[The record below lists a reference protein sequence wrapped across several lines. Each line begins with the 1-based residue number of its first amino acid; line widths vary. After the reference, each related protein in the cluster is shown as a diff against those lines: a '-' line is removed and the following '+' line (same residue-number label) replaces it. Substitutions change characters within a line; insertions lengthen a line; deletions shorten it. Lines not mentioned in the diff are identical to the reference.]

1 MGIENLLM
9 FFGGIGLFLF
19 GIKFM
24 GDGLELA
31 AGSKLKKLL
40 EVLTSNRF
48 LAVLVG
54 IVVTAVIQSSSATT
68 VMVIGFVNAGL
79 MNLTQAVG
87 VIMGANI
94 GTTVTSVLI
103 SLNLTEMAP
112 LAIFIGV
119 VMMTFFKKKMTTHIG
134 QIIGGFG
141 LVFLGMS
148 VMSSAME
155 PLRTFQ
161 PFQDFIIQ
169 AKNPFIGIMI
179 GLVMTAIIQSSS
191 ATIGILQALALQGLV
206 PIEVAVYVLYG
217 MNIGTCV
224 TALLSTAGTKVN
236 SKRAA
241 IIHLLFNVLGTAIF
255 LPITYFTPYLDILR
269 GLSDSVSVQISAA
282 HVIFN
287 ILSTL
292 ILFPFANLI
301 VKLSCRIIPGKEN
314 SEEEMHLKY
323 LDERILNTP
332 PFAIVQVGKEVKRMA
347 DMAQKNFNAA
357 ANALIN
363 RDTSEIE
370 KIEEREKAINF
381 LNHKITSYL
390 IKINALDLLES
401 DSKYVGSLFHVVNDL
416 ERIGDHAINLAEAAQ
431 KSVEDKLTLS
441 DKATQDL
448 RELLKTTQQLLENAL
463 STFDKQKF
471 SVDNSYK
478 IYQLEEHIDDLSLAF
493 QSAHIDRLNSME
505 CSTEAGML
513 FVNTITDFERVGD
526 HAINIAF
533 SSRKGSKAFRKMK
546 EAIRNGE
553 TEDIATE

>member
-1 MGIENLLM
+1 MSIQNFLL
-9 FFGGIGLFLF
+9 FAGGIGLFLF

-54 IVVTAVIQSSSATT
+54 FVVTAVIQSSSATT

-103 SLNLTEMAP
+103 ALDLTDIAP

-119 VMMTFFKKKMTTHIG
+119 ILMIFFKKKMTTHIG
-134 QIIGGFG
+134 QIICGFG

-148 VMSSAME
+148 TMSSSME
-155 PLRTFQ
+155 PLRDFQ
-161 PFQDFIIQ
+161 PFQDFIIN
-169 AKNPFIGIMI
+169 ANNPFIGVMI
-179 GLVMTAIIQSSS
+179 GLVMTGIIQSSS
-191 ATIGILQALALQGLV
+191 ATIGILQALAGQGLV
-206 PIEVAVYVLYG
+206 PIEFAVYVLYG

-224 TALLSTAGTKVN
+224 TALISTAGTKVN

-241 IIHLLFNVLGTAIF
+241 VIHLLFNIIGTGIF
-255 LPITYFTPYLDILR
+255 MLITAYTPYIELLKMI
-269 GLSDSVSVQISAA
+269 SDSTMVQISAA
-282 HVIFN
+282 HIIFN
-287 ILSTL
+287 VVSTVV
-292 ILFPFANLI
+292 LFPFANVL
-301 VKLSCRIIPGKEN
+301 VKLSCRLVPGKEA
-314 SEEEMHLKY
+314 SDEEMHLKY

-347 DMAQKNFNAA
+347 EMAQKNFAAA

-363 RDTSEIE
+363 MDVSEVE
-370 KIEEREKAINF
+370 KISEREKAINF

-390 IKINALDLLES
+390 IKINSLDLLEN
-401 DSKYVGSLFHVVNDL
+401 DSKYIGSLFHVVNDI
-416 ERIGDHAINLAEAAQ
+416 ERIGDHALNLSEAAQ

-441 DKATQDL
+441 DKAKEELRDL
-448 RELLKTTQQLLENAL
+448 FDTTQQLLSGAIEA
-463 STFDKQKF
+463 FDKQTLT
-471 SVDNSYK
+471 VDESFKLYE
-478 IYQLEEHIDDLSLAF
+478 LEEHIDDLSDLY
-493 QSAHIDRLNSME
+493 QNTHIARLNNME
-505 CSTEAGML
+505 CTTEAGML

-533 SSRKGSKAFRKMK
+533 SSRKGTKAYKQMK
-546 EAIRNGE
+546 ASLKAEEENS
-553 TEDIATE
+553 

>member
-1 MGIENLLM
+1 MSIQNFLL
-9 FFGGIGLFLF
+9 FAGGIGLFLF

-54 IVVTAVIQSSSATT
+54 FVVTAVIQSSSATT

-103 SLNLTEMAP
+103 ALDLTDIAP

-119 VMMTFFKKKMTTHIG
+119 ILMIFFKKKMTTHIG
-134 QIIGGFG
+134 QIICGFG

-148 VMSSAME
+148 TMSSSME
-155 PLRTFQ
+155 PLRDFQ
-161 PFQDFIIQ
+161 PFQDFIIN
-169 AKNPFIGIMI
+169 ANNPFMGVMI
-179 GLVMTAIIQSSS
+179 GLVMTGIIQSSS
-191 ATIGILQALALQGLV
+191 ATIGILQALAGQGLV
-206 PIEVAVYVLYG
+206 PIEFAVYVLYG

-224 TALLSTAGTKVN
+224 TALISTAGTKVN

-241 IIHLLFNVLGTAIF
+241 VIHLLFNIIGTGIF
-255 LPITYFTPYLDILR
+255 MLITAYTPYIELLKMI
-269 GLSDSVSVQISAA
+269 SDSTMVQISAA
-282 HVIFN
+282 HIIFN
-287 ILSTL
+287 VVSTVV
-292 ILFPFANLI
+292 LFPFANVL
-301 VKLSCRIIPGKEN
+301 VKFSCWLVPGKEA
-314 SEEEMHLKY
+314 SDEEMHLKY

-347 DMAQKNFNAA
+347 EMAQKNFAAA

-363 RDTSEIE
+363 MDVSEVE
-370 KIEEREKAINF
+370 KISEREKAINF

-390 IKINALDLLES
+390 IKINSLDLLEN
-401 DSKYVGSLFHVVNDL
+401 DSKYIGSLFHVVNDI
-416 ERIGDHAINLAEAAQ
+416 ERIGDHALNLSEAAQ

-441 DKATQDL
+441 DKAKEELRDL
-448 RELLKTTQQLLENAL
+448 FDTTQQLLSGAIEA
-463 STFDKQKF
+463 FDKQTLT
-471 SVDNSYK
+471 VDESFKLYE
-478 IYQLEEHIDDLSLAF
+478 LEEHIDDLSDLY
-493 QSAHIDRLNSME
+493 QNTHIARLNNME
-505 CSTEAGML
+505 CTTEAGML

-533 SSRKGSKAFRKMK
+533 SSRKGTKAYKQMK
-546 EAIRNGE
+546 ASLKAEEENS
-553 TEDIATE
+553 

>member
-1 MGIENLLM
+1 MSIQNFLL
-9 FFGGIGLFLF
+9 FAGGIGLFLF

-54 IVVTAVIQSSSATT
+54 FVVTAVIQSSSATT

-79 MNLTQAVG
+79 MNLAQAVG

-103 SLNLTEMAP
+103 ALDLTDIAP

-119 VMMTFFKKKMTTHIG
+119 ILMIFFKKKMTTHIG
-134 QIIGGFG
+134 QIICGFG

-148 VMSSAME
+148 TMSSSME
-155 PLRTFQ
+155 PLRDFQ
-161 PFQDFIIQ
+161 PFQDFIIN
-169 AKNPFIGIMI
+169 ANNPFMGVMI
-179 GLVMTAIIQSSS
+179 GLVMTGIIQSSS
-191 ATIGILQALALQGLV
+191 ATIGILQALAGQGLV
-206 PIEVAVYVLYG
+206 PIEFAVYVLYG

-224 TALLSTAGTKVN
+224 TALISTAGTKIN

-241 IIHLLFNVLGTAIF
+241 VIHLLFNVIGTGIF
-255 LPITYFTPYLDILR
+255 MLITAYTPYIELLKMI
-269 GLSDSVSVQISAA
+269 SDSTMVQISAA
-282 HVIFN
+282 HIIFN
-287 ILSTL
+287 VVSTVV
-292 ILFPFANLI
+292 LFPFANVL
-301 VKLSCRIIPGKEN
+301 VKLSCRLVPGKEA
-314 SEEEMHLKY
+314 SDEEMHLKY

-347 DMAQKNFNAA
+347 EMAQKNFAAA

-363 RDTSEIE
+363 MDVSEVE
-370 KIEEREKAINF
+370 KISEREKAINF

-390 IKINALDLLES
+390 IKINSLDLLEN
-401 DSKYVGSLFHVVNDL
+401 DSKYIGSLFHVVNDI
-416 ERIGDHAINLAEAAQ
+416 ERIGDHALNLSEAAQ

-441 DKATQDL
+441 DKAKEELRDLFDNTQK
-448 RELLKTTQQLLENAL
+448 LLSGAIEA
-463 STFDKQKF
+463 FDKQTLT
-471 SVDNSYK
+471 VDESFKLYE
-478 IYQLEEHIDDLSLAF
+478 LEEHIDDLSDLY
-493 QSAHIDRLNSME
+493 QNTHIARLNNME

-533 SSRKGSKAFRKMK
+533 SSRKGTKAYKQMK
-546 EAIRNGE
+546 ASLKAEEENS
-553 TEDIATE
+553 

>member
-1 MGIENLLM
+1 MGIQNFLL
-9 FFGGIGLFLF
+9 FAGGIGLFLF

-54 IVVTAVIQSSSATT
+54 FVVTAVIQSSSATT

-79 MNLTQAVG
+79 MNLAQAVG

-103 SLNLTEMAP
+103 ALDLTDIAP

-119 VMMTFFKKKMTTHIG
+119 ILMIFFKKKMTTHIG
-134 QIIGGFG
+134 QIICGFG

-148 VMSSAME
+148 TMSSSME
-155 PLRTFQ
+155 PLRDFQ
-161 PFQDFIIQ
+161 PFQDFIIN
-169 AKNPFIGIMI
+169 AKNPFMGVMI

-191 ATIGILQALALQGLV
+191 ATIGILQALASQNLV
-206 PIEVAVYVLYG
+206 PIEFAVYVLFG

-224 TALLSTAGTKVN
+224 TALISTAGTKIN

-241 IIHLLFNVLGTAIF
+241 IIHLLFNIFGTGIF
-255 LPITYFTPYLDILR
+255 MLISAYTPYISWLKT
-269 GLSDSVSVQISAA
+269 LSDSTMVQISIA
-282 HVIFN
+282 HIIFN
-287 ILSTL
+287 VVSTV
-292 ILFPFANLI
+292 ILFPFANVL
-301 VKLSCRIIPGKEN
+301 VKLSCRIVPGKEA
-314 SEEEMHLKY
+314 SDEEMHLKY

-347 DMAQKNFNAA
+347 EMAQKNFAAA

-363 RDTSEIE
+363 MDVSQVE
-370 KIEEREKAINF
+370 KIAEREKAINF

-390 IKINALDLLES
+390 IKINSLDLLEN
-401 DSKYVGSLFHVVNDL
+401 DSKYIGSLFHVVNDI
-416 ERIGDHAINLAEAAQ
+416 ERIGDHALNLSEAAQ
-431 KSVEDKLTLS
+431 KSAEDKLTLS
-441 DKATQDL
+441 DTAKKELRDL
-448 RELLKTTQQLLENAL
+448 FNTTQQLLSGAIEA
-463 STFDKQKF
+463 FDKQTLT
-471 SVDNSYK
+471 VDESFKLYE
-478 IYQLEEHIDDLSLAF
+478 LEEHIDDLSDLY
-493 QSAHIDRLNSME
+493 QNTHIARLNNME

-533 SSRKGSKAFRKMK
+533 SSRKGTKAYKQMK
-546 EAIRNGE
+546 ASLKAEEENA
-553 TEDIATE
+553 

>member
-1 MGIENLLM
+1 MGIQNFLL
-9 FFGGIGLFLF
+9 FAGGIGLFLF

-54 IVVTAVIQSSSATT
+54 FVVTAVIQSSSATT

-79 MNLTQAVG
+79 MNLAQAVG

-103 SLNLTEMAP
+103 ALDLTDIAP

-119 VMMTFFKKKMTTHIG
+119 ILMIFFKKKMTTHIG
-134 QIIGGFG
+134 QIICGFG

-148 VMSSAME
+148 TMSSSME
-155 PLRTFQ
+155 PLRDFQ
-161 PFQDFIIQ
+161 PFQDFIIN
-169 AKNPFIGIMI
+169 AKNPFMGVMI

-191 ATIGILQALALQGLV
+191 ATIGILQALASQNLV
-206 PIEVAVYVLYG
+206 PIEFAVYVLFG

-224 TALLSTAGTKVN
+224 TALISTAGTKVN

-241 IIHLLFNVLGTAIF
+241 VIHLLFNIIGTGIF
-255 LPITYFTPYLDILR
+255 MLVSAYTPYIEWLKTLN
-269 GLSDSVSVQISAA
+269 DSTMVQISIA
-282 HVIFN
+282 HIIFN
-287 ILSTL
+287 VVSTVV
-292 ILFPFANLI
+292 LFPFANVL
-301 VKLSCRIIPGKEN
+301 VKLSCRLVPGKEAAD
-314 SEEEMHLKY
+314 EEMHLKY

-347 DMAQKNFNAA
+347 EMAQKNFVAA
-357 ANALIN
+357 SNALIDMDVSN
-363 RDTSEIE
+363 VE
-370 KIEEREKAINF
+370 KIAEREKAINF

-390 IKINALDLLES
+390 IKINSLDLLEN
-401 DSKYVGSLFHVVNDL
+401 DSKYIGSLFHVVNDI
-416 ERIGDHAINLAEAAQ
+416 ERIGDHALNLSEAAQ

-441 DKATQDL
+441 DKAKEELRDL
-448 RELLKTTQQLLENAL
+448 FNTTELLLTGAIDA
-463 STFDKQKF
+463 FDKQTLT
-471 SVDNSYK
+471 VDESFKLYE
-478 IYQLEEHIDDLSLAF
+478 LEEHIDDLSDLY
-493 QSAHIDRLNSME
+493 QNTHIVRLNNME

-533 SSRKGSKAFRKMK
+533 SSRKGTKAYKQMK
-546 EAIRNGE
+546 ASLKAEEENQ
-553 TEDIATE
+553 

>member
-1 MGIENLLM
+1 MSIQNFLL
-9 FFGGIGLFLF
+9 FAGGIGLFLF

-54 IVVTAVIQSSSATT
+54 FVVTAVIQSSSATT

-103 SLNLTEMAP
+103 ALDLTDIAP

-119 VMMTFFKKKMTTHIG
+119 ILMIFFKKKMTTHIG
-134 QIIGGFG
+134 QIICGFG

-148 VMSSAME
+148 TMSSSME
-155 PLRTFQ
+155 PLRDFQ
-161 PFQDFIIQ
+161 PFQDFIIN
-169 AKNPFIGIMI
+169 ANNPFMGVMI
-179 GLVMTAIIQSSS
+179 GLVMTGIIQSSS
-191 ATIGILQALALQGLV
+191 ATIGILQALAGQGLV
-206 PIEVAVYVLYG
+206 PIEFAVYVLYG

-224 TALLSTAGTKVN
+224 TALISTAGTKVN

-241 IIHLLFNVLGTAIF
+241 VIHLLFNIIGTGIF
-255 LPITYFTPYLDILR
+255 MLITAYTPYIELLKMI
-269 GLSDSVSVQISAA
+269 SDSTMVQISAA
-282 HVIFN
+282 HIIFN
-287 ILSTL
+287 VVSTVV
-292 ILFPFANLI
+292 LFPFANVL
-301 VKLSCRIIPGKEN
+301 VKLSCWLVPGKEA
-314 SEEEMHLKY
+314 SDEEMHLKY

-347 DMAQKNFNAA
+347 EMAQKNFAAA

-363 RDTSEIE
+363 MDVSEVE
-370 KIEEREKAINF
+370 KISEREKAINF

-390 IKINALDLLES
+390 IKINSLDLLEN
-401 DSKYVGSLFHVVNDL
+401 DSKYIGSLFHVVNDI
-416 ERIGDHAINLAEAAQ
+416 ERIGDHALNLSEAAQ

-441 DKATQDL
+441 DKAKEELRDL
-448 RELLKTTQQLLENAL
+448 FDTTQQLLSGAIEA
-463 STFDKQKF
+463 FDKQTLT
-471 SVDNSYK
+471 VDESFKLYE
-478 IYQLEEHIDDLSLAF
+478 LEEHIDDLSDLY
-493 QSAHIDRLNSME
+493 QNTHIARLNNME
-505 CSTEAGML
+505 CTTEAGML

-533 SSRKGSKAFRKMK
+533 SSRKGTKAYKQMK
-546 EAIRNGE
+546 ASLKAEEENS
-553 TEDIATE
+553 

>member
-1 MGIENLLM
+1 MSIQNFLL
-9 FFGGIGLFLF
+9 FAGGIGLFLF

-54 IVVTAVIQSSSATT
+54 FVVTAVIQSSSATT

-79 MNLTQAVG
+79 MNLAQAVG

-103 SLNLTEMAP
+103 ALDLTDIAP

-119 VMMTFFKKKMTTHIG
+119 ILMIFFKKKMTTHIG
-134 QIIGGFG
+134 QIICGFG

-148 VMSSAME
+148 TMSSSME
-155 PLRTFQ
+155 PLRDFQ
-161 PFQDFIIQ
+161 PFQDFIIN
-169 AKNPFIGIMI
+169 ANNPFMGVMI
-179 GLVMTAIIQSSS
+179 GLVMTGIIQSSS
-191 ATIGILQALALQGLV
+191 ATIGILQALAGQGLV
-206 PIEVAVYVLYG
+206 PIEFAVYVLYG

-224 TALLSTAGTKVN
+224 TALISTAGTKVN

-241 IIHLLFNVLGTAIF
+241 VIHLLFNIIGTGIF
-255 LPITYFTPYLDILR
+255 MLITAYTPYIELLKMI
-269 GLSDSVSVQISAA
+269 SDSTMVQISAA
-282 HVIFN
+282 HIIFN
-287 ILSTL
+287 VVSTVV
-292 ILFPFANLI
+292 LFPFANVL
-301 VKLSCRIIPGKEN
+301 VKLSCRLVPGKEA
-314 SEEEMHLKY
+314 SDEEMHLKY

-347 DMAQKNFNAA
+347 EMAQKNFAAA

-363 RDTSEIE
+363 MDVSEVE
-370 KIEEREKAINF
+370 KISEREKAINF

-390 IKINALDLLES
+390 IKINSLDLLEN
-401 DSKYVGSLFHVVNDL
+401 DSKYIGSLFHVVNDI
-416 ERIGDHAINLAEAAQ
+416 ERIGDHALNLSEAAQ

-441 DKATQDL
+441 DKAKEELRDL
-448 RELLKTTQQLLENAL
+448 FDNTQQLLSGAIEA
-463 STFDKQKF
+463 FDKQTLT
-471 SVDNSYK
+471 VDESFKLYE
-478 IYQLEEHIDDLSLAF
+478 LEEHIDDLSDLY
-493 QSAHIDRLNSME
+493 QNTHIARLNNME

-533 SSRKGSKAFRKMK
+533 SSRKGTKAYKQMK
-546 EAIRNGE
+546 ASLKAEEENS
-553 TEDIATE
+553 

>member
-1 MGIENLLM
+1 MSIQNFLL
-9 FFGGIGLFLF
+9 FAGGIGLFLF

-54 IVVTAVIQSSSATT
+54 FVVTAVIQSSSATT

-103 SLNLTEMAP
+103 ALDLTDIAP

-119 VMMTFFKKKMTTHIG
+119 ILMIFFKKKMTTHIG
-134 QIIGGFG
+134 QIICGFG

-148 VMSSAME
+148 TMSSSME
-155 PLRTFQ
+155 PLRDFQ
-161 PFQDFIIQ
+161 PFQDFIIN
-169 AKNPFIGIMI
+169 ANNPFMGVMI
-179 GLVMTAIIQSSS
+179 GLVMTGIIQSSS
-191 ATIGILQALALQGLV
+191 ATIGILQALAGQGLV
-206 PIEVAVYVLYG
+206 PIEFAVYVLYG

-224 TALLSTAGTKVN
+224 TALISTAGTKVN

-241 IIHLLFNVLGTAIF
+241 VIHLLFNIIGTGIF
-255 LPITYFTPYLDILR
+255 MLITAYTPYIELLKMI
-269 GLSDSVSVQISAA
+269 SDSPMVQISAA
-282 HVIFN
+282 HIIFN
-287 ILSTL
+287 VVSTVV
-292 ILFPFANLI
+292 LFPFANVL
-301 VKLSCRIIPGKEN
+301 VKLSCRLVPGKEA
-314 SEEEMHLKY
+314 SDEEMHLKY

-347 DMAQKNFNAA
+347 EMAQKNFAAA

-363 RDTSEIE
+363 MDVSEVE
-370 KIEEREKAINF
+370 KISEREKAINF

-390 IKINALDLLES
+390 IKINSLDLLEN
-401 DSKYVGSLFHVVNDL
+401 DSKYIGSLFHVVNDI
-416 ERIGDHAINLAEAAQ
+416 ERIGDHALNLSEAAQ

-441 DKATQDL
+441 DKAKEELRDL
-448 RELLKTTQQLLENAL
+448 FDTTQQLLSGAIEA
-463 STFDKQKF
+463 FDKQTLT
-471 SVDNSYK
+471 VDESFKLYE
-478 IYQLEEHIDDLSLAF
+478 LEEHIDDLSDLY
-493 QSAHIDRLNSME
+493 QNTHIARLNNME
-505 CSTEAGML
+505 CTTEAGML

-533 SSRKGSKAFRKMK
+533 SSRKGTKAYKQMK
-546 EAIRNGE
+546 ASLKSEEENS
-553 TEDIATE
+553 

>member
-1 MGIENLLM
+1 MSIQNFLL
-9 FFGGIGLFLF
+9 FAGGIGLFLF

-54 IVVTAVIQSSSATT
+54 FIVTAVIQSSSATT

-103 SLNLTEMAP
+103 ALDLTDIAP

-119 VMMTFFKKKMTTHIG
+119 ILMIFFKKKMTTHIG
-134 QIIGGFG
+134 QIICGFG

-148 VMSSAME
+148 TMSSAME
-155 PLRTFQ
+155 PLRDFQ
-161 PFQDFIIQ
+161 PFQDFIIN
-169 AKNPFIGIMI
+169 ANNPFMGVLI
-179 GLVMTAIIQSSS
+179 GLVMTGIIQSSS
-191 ATIGILQALALQGLV
+191 ATIGILQALAGQGLV
-206 PIEVAVYVLYG
+206 PIEFAVYVLYG

-224 TALLSTAGTKVN
+224 TALISTAGTKVN

-241 IIHLLFNVLGTAIF
+241 VIHLLFNIIGTGIF
-255 LPITYFTPYLDILR
+255 MLVSAYTPYVQWLKT
-269 GLSDSVSVQISAA
+269 LSDSTMVQISIA
-282 HVIFN
+282 HIIFN
-287 ILSTL
+287 VVSTVV
-292 ILFPFANLI
+292 LFPFANGL
-301 VKLSCRIIPGKEN
+301 VKLSCRLVPGKEAAD
-314 SEEEMHLKY
+314 EEMHLKY

-347 DMAQKNFNAA
+347 EMAQKNFVAA
-357 ANALIN
+357 SNALIN
-363 RDTSEIE
+363 MDISSVD
-370 KIEEREKAINF
+370 KISEREKAINF

-390 IKINALDLLES
+390 IKINSLDLLEN
-401 DSKYVGSLFHVVNDL
+401 DSKYIGSLFHVVNDI
-416 ERIGDHAINLAEAAQ
+416 ERIGDHALNLSEAAQ

-441 DKATQDL
+441 DVAKDELRDLFNTTQ
-448 RELLKTTQQLLENAL
+448 ELLSGAIDA
-463 STFDKQKF
+463 FDKQTLT
-471 SVDNSYK
+471 VDESFRLYE
-478 IYQLEEHIDDLSLAF
+478 LEEHIDDLSELY
-493 QSAHIDRLNSME
+493 QNTHIARLNNME
-505 CSTEAGML
+505 CTTEAGML

-533 SSRKGSKAFRKMK
+533 SSRKGTKAYKQMK
-546 EAIRNGE
+546 AALNSEEENA
-553 TEDIATE
+553 

>member
-1 MGIENLLM
+1 MSIQNFLL
-9 FFGGIGLFLF
+9 FAGGIGLFLF

-40 EVLTSNRF
+40 KVLTSNRF

-54 IVVTAVIQSSSATT
+54 FVVTAVIQSSSATT

-103 SLNLTEMAP
+103 ALDLTDIAP

-119 VMMTFFKKKMTTHIG
+119 ILMIFFKKKMTTHIG
-134 QIIGGFG
+134 QIICGFG

-148 VMSSAME
+148 TMSSSME
-155 PLRTFQ
+155 PLRDFQ
-161 PFQDFIIQ
+161 PFQDFIIN
-169 AKNPFIGIMI
+169 ANNPFMGVMI
-179 GLVMTAIIQSSS
+179 GLVMTGIIQSSS
-191 ATIGILQALALQGLV
+191 ATIGILQALAGQGLV
-206 PIEVAVYVLYG
+206 PIEFAVYVLYG

-224 TALLSTAGTKVN
+224 TALISTAGTKVN

-241 IIHLLFNVLGTAIF
+241 VIHLLFNIIGTGIF
-255 LPITYFTPYLDILR
+255 MLITAYTPYIELLKMI
-269 GLSDSVSVQISAA
+269 SDSTMVQISAA
-282 HVIFN
+282 HIIFN
-287 ILSTL
+287 VVSTVV
-292 ILFPFANLI
+292 LFPFANVL
-301 VKLSCRIIPGKEN
+301 VKFSCWLVPGKEA
-314 SEEEMHLKY
+314 SDEEMHLKY

-347 DMAQKNFNAA
+347 EMAQKNFAAA

-363 RDTSEIE
+363 MDVSEVE
-370 KIEEREKAINF
+370 KISEREKAINF

-390 IKINALDLLES
+390 IKINSLDLLEN
-401 DSKYVGSLFHVVNDL
+401 DSKYIGSLFHVVNDI
-416 ERIGDHAINLAEAAQ
+416 ERIGDHALNLSEAAQ

-441 DKATQDL
+441 DKAKEELRDL
-448 RELLKTTQQLLENAL
+448 FDTTQQLLSGAIEA
-463 STFDKQKF
+463 FDKQTLT
-471 SVDNSYK
+471 VDESFKLYE
-478 IYQLEEHIDDLSLAF
+478 LEEHIDDLSDLY
-493 QSAHIDRLNSME
+493 QNTHIARLNNME
-505 CSTEAGML
+505 CTTEAGML

-533 SSRKGSKAFRKMK
+533 SSRKGTKAYKQMK
-546 EAIRNGE
+546 ASLKAEEENN
-553 TEDIATE
+553 

>member
-1 MGIENLLM
+1 MSIQNFLL
-9 FFGGIGLFLF
+9 FAGGIGLFLF

-54 IVVTAVIQSSSATT
+54 FVVTAVIQSSSATT

-79 MNLTQAVG
+79 MNLAQAVG

-103 SLNLTEMAP
+103 ALDLTDIAP

-119 VMMTFFKKKMTTHIG
+119 ILMIFFKKKMTTHIG
-134 QIIGGFG
+134 QIICGFG

-148 VMSSAME
+148 TMSSSME
-155 PLRTFQ
+155 PLRDFQ
-161 PFQDFIIQ
+161 PFQDFIIN
-169 AKNPFIGIMI
+169 ANNPFMGVMI
-179 GLVMTAIIQSSS
+179 GLVMTGIIQSSS
-191 ATIGILQALALQGLV
+191 ATIGILQALAGQGLV
-206 PIEVAVYVLYG
+206 PIEFAVYVLYG

-224 TALLSTAGTKVN
+224 TALISTAGTKVN

-241 IIHLLFNVLGTAIF
+241 VIHLLFNIIGTGIF
-255 LPITYFTPYLDILR
+255 MLITAYTPYIELLKMI
-269 GLSDSVSVQISAA
+269 SDSTMVQISAA
-282 HVIFN
+282 HIIFN
-287 ILSTL
+287 VVSTVV
-292 ILFPFANLI
+292 LFPFANVL
-301 VKLSCRIIPGKEN
+301 VKLSCRLVPGKEA
-314 SEEEMHLKY
+314 SDEEMHLKY

-347 DMAQKNFNAA
+347 EMAQKNFAAA

-363 RDTSEIE
+363 MDVSEVE
-370 KIEEREKAINF
+370 KISEREKAINF

-390 IKINALDLLES
+390 IKINSLDLLEN
-401 DSKYVGSLFHVVNDL
+401 DSKYIGSLFHVVNDI
-416 ERIGDHAINLAEAAQ
+416 ERIGDHALNLSEAAQ

-441 DKATQDL
+441 DKAKEELRDLFDNTQK
-448 RELLKTTQQLLENAL
+448 LLSGAIEA
-463 STFDKQKF
+463 FDKQTLT
-471 SVDNSYK
+471 VDESFKLYE
-478 IYQLEEHIDDLSLAF
+478 LEEHIDDLSDLY
-493 QSAHIDRLNSME
+493 QNTHIARLNNME

-533 SSRKGSKAFRKMK
+533 SSRKGTKAYKQMK
-546 EAIRNGE
+546 ASLKAEEENS
-553 TEDIATE
+553 

>member
-1 MGIENLLM
+1 MSIQNFLL
-9 FFGGIGLFLF
+9 FAGGIGLFLF

-54 IVVTAVIQSSSATT
+54 FVVTAVIQSSSATT

-79 MNLTQAVG
+79 MNLAQAVG

-103 SLNLTEMAP
+103 ALDLTDIAP

-119 VMMTFFKKKMTTHIG
+119 ILMIFFKKKMTTHIG
-134 QIIGGFG
+134 QIICGFG

-148 VMSSAME
+148 TMSSSME
-155 PLRTFQ
+155 PLRDFQ
-161 PFQDFIIQ
+161 PFQDFIIS
-169 AKNPFIGIMI
+169 ANNPFMGVMI
-179 GLVMTAIIQSSS
+179 GLVMTGIIQSSS
-191 ATIGILQALALQGLV
+191 ATIGILQALAGQGLV
-206 PIEVAVYVLYG
+206 PIEFAVYVLYG

-224 TALLSTAGTKVN
+224 TALISTAGTKIN

-241 IIHLLFNVLGTAIF
+241 VIHLLFNVIGTGIF
-255 LPITYFTPYLDILR
+255 MLITAYTPYIELLKMI
-269 GLSDSVSVQISAA
+269 SDSTMVQISAA
-282 HVIFN
+282 HIIFN
-287 ILSTL
+287 VVSTVV
-292 ILFPFANLI
+292 LFPFANVL
-301 VKLSCRIIPGKEN
+301 VKLSCRLVPGKEA
-314 SEEEMHLKY
+314 SDEEMHLKY

-347 DMAQKNFNAA
+347 EMAQKNFAAA

-363 RDTSEIE
+363 MDVSEVE
-370 KIEEREKAINF
+370 KISEREKAINF

-390 IKINALDLLES
+390 IKINSLDLLEN
-401 DSKYVGSLFHVVNDL
+401 DSKYIGSLFHVVNDI
-416 ERIGDHAINLAEAAQ
+416 ERIGDHALNLSEAAQ

-441 DKATQDL
+441 DKAKEELRDL
-448 RELLKTTQQLLENAL
+448 FDNTQQLLSGAIEA
-463 STFDKQKF
+463 FDKQTLT
-471 SVDNSYK
+471 VDESFKLYE
-478 IYQLEEHIDDLSLAF
+478 LEEHIDDLSDLY
-493 QSAHIDRLNSME
+493 QNTHIARLNNME

-533 SSRKGSKAFRKMK
+533 SSRKGTKAYKQMK
-546 EAIRNGE
+546 ASLKAEEENS
-553 TEDIATE
+553 

>member
-1 MGIENLLM
+1 MGIQNFLL
-9 FFGGIGLFLF
+9 FAGGIGLFLF

-54 IVVTAVIQSSSATT
+54 FVVTAVIQSSSATT

-79 MNLTQAVG
+79 MNLAQAVG

-103 SLNLTEMAP
+103 ALDLTDIAP

-119 VMMTFFKKKMTTHIG
+119 ILMIFFKKKMTTHIG
-134 QIIGGFG
+134 QIICGFG

-148 VMSSAME
+148 TMSSSME
-155 PLRTFQ
+155 PLRDFQ
-161 PFQDFIIQ
+161 PFQDFIIN
-169 AKNPFIGIMI
+169 AKNPFMGVMI

-191 ATIGILQALALQGLV
+191 ATIGILQALASQNLV
-206 PIEVAVYVLYG
+206 PIEFAVYVLFG

-224 TALLSTAGTKVN
+224 TALISTAGTKVN

-241 IIHLLFNVLGTAIF
+241 IIHLLFNVFGTGIF
-255 LPITYFTPYLDILR
+255 MLISAYTPYISWLKT
-269 GLSDSVSVQISAA
+269 LSDSTMVQISIA
-282 HVIFN
+282 HIIFN
-287 ILSTL
+287 VVSTV
-292 ILFPFANLI
+292 ILFPFANVL
-301 VKLSCRIIPGKEN
+301 VKLSCRLVPGKEAAD
-314 SEEEMHLKY
+314 EEMHLKY

-347 DMAQKNFNAA
+347 EMAQKNFVAA
-357 ANALIN
+357 SNALIDMDVSN
-363 RDTSEIE
+363 VE
-370 KIEEREKAINF
+370 KIAEREKAINF

-390 IKINALDLLES
+390 IKINSLDLLEN
-401 DSKYVGSLFHVVNDL
+401 DSKYIGSLFHVVNDI
-416 ERIGDHAINLAEAAQ
+416 ERIGDHALNLSEAAQ

-441 DKATQDL
+441 DKAKEELRGLFNTTQ
-448 RELLKTTQQLLENAL
+448 ELLTGAIDA
-463 STFDKQKF
+463 FDKQTLT
-471 SVDNSYK
+471 VDESFKLYE
-478 IYQLEEHIDDLSLAF
+478 LEEHIDDLSDLY
-493 QSAHIDRLNSME
+493 QNTHIVRLNNME

-533 SSRKGSKAFRKMK
+533 SSRKGTKAYKQMK
-546 EAIRNGE
+546 ASLKSEEENQ
-553 TEDIATE
+553 

>member
-1 MGIENLLM
+1 MGIQNFLL
-9 FFGGIGLFLF
+9 FAGGIGLFLF

-54 IVVTAVIQSSSATT
+54 FVVTAVIQSSSATT

-79 MNLTQAVG
+79 MNLAQAIG

-103 SLNLTEMAP
+103 ALDLTDIAP

-119 VMMTFFKKKMTTHIG
+119 ILMIFFKKKMTTHIG
-134 QIIGGFG
+134 QIICGFG

-148 VMSSAME
+148 TMSSSME
-155 PLRTFQ
+155 PLRDFQ
-161 PFQDFIIQ
+161 PFQDFIIN
-169 AKNPFIGIMI
+169 AKNPFMGVMI

-191 ATIGILQALALQGLV
+191 ATIGILQALASQNLV
-206 PIEVAVYVLYG
+206 PIEFAVYVLFG

-224 TALLSTAGTKVN
+224 TALISTAGTKVN

-241 IIHLLFNVLGTAIF
+241 VIHLLFNIIGTGIF
-255 LPITYFTPYLDILR
+255 MLVSAYTPYIEWLKTLN
-269 GLSDSVSVQISAA
+269 DSTMVQISIA
-282 HVIFN
+282 HIIFN
-287 ILSTL
+287 VVSTVV
-292 ILFPFANLI
+292 LFPFANVL
-301 VKLSCRIIPGKEN
+301 VKLSCRLVPGKEAAD
-314 SEEEMHLKY
+314 EEMHLKY

-347 DMAQKNFNAA
+347 EMAQKNFVAA
-357 ANALIN
+357 SNALIEMDVSN
-363 RDTSEIE
+363 VE
-370 KIEEREKAINF
+370 KIAEREKAINF

-390 IKINALDLLES
+390 IKINSLDLLEN
-401 DSKYVGSLFHVVNDL
+401 DSKYIGSLFHVVNDI
-416 ERIGDHAINLAEAAQ
+416 ERIGDHALNLSEAAQ

-441 DKATQDL
+441 DKAKEELRDLFNTTQ
-448 RELLKTTQQLLENAL
+448 ELLTGAIDA
-463 STFDKQKF
+463 FDKQTLT
-471 SVDNSYK
+471 VDESFKLYE
-478 IYQLEEHIDDLSLAF
+478 LEEHIDDLSDLY
-493 QSAHIDRLNSME
+493 QNTHIVRLNNME

-533 SSRKGSKAFRKMK
+533 SCLLYTSDAAD
-546 EAIRNGE
+546 EL
-553 TEDIATE
+553 

>member
-1 MGIENLLM
+1 MGIQNFLL
-9 FFGGIGLFLF
+9 FAGGIGLFLF

-54 IVVTAVIQSSSATT
+54 FVVTAVIQSSSATT

-79 MNLTQAVG
+79 MNLAQAVG

-103 SLNLTEMAP
+103 ALDLTDIAP

-119 VMMTFFKKKMTTHIG
+119 ILMIFFKKKMTTHIG
-134 QIIGGFG
+134 QIICGFG

-148 VMSSAME
+148 TMSSSME
-155 PLRTFQ
+155 PLRDFQ
-161 PFQDFIIQ
+161 PFQDFIIN
-169 AKNPFIGIMI
+169 AKNPFMGVMI

-191 ATIGILQALALQGLV
+191 ATIGILQALASQNLV
-206 PIEVAVYVLYG
+206 PIEFAVYVLFG

-224 TALLSTAGTKVN
+224 TALISTAGTKVN

-241 IIHLLFNVLGTAIF
+241 VIHLLFNIIGTGIF
-255 LPITYFTPYLDILR
+255 MLVSAYTPYIEWLKTLN
-269 GLSDSVSVQISAA
+269 DSTMVQISIA
-282 HVIFN
+282 HIIFN
-287 ILSTL
+287 VVSTVV
-292 ILFPFANLI
+292 LFPFANVL
-301 VKLSCRIIPGKEN
+301 VKLSCRLVPGKEAAD
-314 SEEEMHLKY
+314 EEMHLKY

-347 DMAQKNFNAA
+347 EMAQKNFVAA
-357 ANALIN
+357 SNALIEMDVSN
-363 RDTSEIE
+363 VE
-370 KIEEREKAINF
+370 KIAEREKAINF

-390 IKINALDLLES
+390 IKINSLDLLEN
-401 DSKYVGSLFHVVNDL
+401 DSKYIGSLFHVVNDI
-416 ERIGDHAINLAEAAQ
+416 ERIGDHALNLSEAAQ

-441 DKATQDL
+441 DKAKEELRDLFNTTQ
-448 RELLKTTQQLLENAL
+448 ELLPGAIDAY
-463 STFDKQKF
+463 DKQTLT
-471 SVDNSYK
+471 VDESFKLYE
-478 IYQLEEHIDDLSLAF
+478 LEEHIDDLSDLY
-493 QSAHIDRLNSME
+493 QNTHIVRLNNME

-533 SSRKGSKAFRKMK
+533 SSRKGTKAYKQMK
-546 EAIRNGE
+546 ASLKAEEENQ
-553 TEDIATE
+553 

>member
-1 MGIENLLM
+1 MGIQNFLL
-9 FFGGIGLFLF
+9 FAGGIGLFLF

-54 IVVTAVIQSSSATT
+54 FVVTAVIQSSSATT

-79 MNLTQAVG
+79 MNLAQAVG

-103 SLNLTEMAP
+103 ALDLTDIAP

-119 VMMTFFKKKMTTHIG
+119 ILMIFFKKKMTTHIG
-134 QIIGGFG
+134 QIICGFG

-148 VMSSAME
+148 TMSSSME
-155 PLRTFQ
+155 PLRDFQ
-161 PFQDFIIQ
+161 PFQDFIIN
-169 AKNPFIGIMI
+169 AKNPFMGVMI

-191 ATIGILQALALQGLV
+191 ATIGILQALASQNLV
-206 PIEVAVYVLYG
+206 PIEFAVYVLFG

-224 TALLSTAGTKVN
+224 TALISTAGTKVN

-241 IIHLLFNVLGTAIF
+241 VIHLLFNIIGTGIF
-255 LPITYFTPYLDILR
+255 MLVSAYTPYIEWLKTLN
-269 GLSDSVSVQISAA
+269 DSTMVQISIA
-282 HVIFN
+282 HIIFN
-287 ILSTL
+287 VVSTVV
-292 ILFPFANLI
+292 LFPFANVL
-301 VKLSCRIIPGKEN
+301 VKLSCRLVPGKEAAD
-314 SEEEMHLKY
+314 EEMHLKY

-347 DMAQKNFNAA
+347 EMAQKNFVAA
-357 ANALIN
+357 SNALIEMDVSN
-363 RDTSEIE
+363 VE
-370 KIEEREKAINF
+370 KIAEREKAINF

-390 IKINALDLLES
+390 IKINSLDLLEN
-401 DSKYVGSLFHVVNDL
+401 DSKYIGSLFHVVNDI
-416 ERIGDHAINLAEAAQ
+416 ERIGDHALNLSEAAQ

-441 DKATQDL
+441 DKAKEELRDL
-448 RELLKTTQQLLENAL
+448 FNTTEELLTGAIDA
-463 STFDKQKF
+463 FDKQTLT
-471 SVDNSYK
+471 VDESFKLYE
-478 IYQLEEHIDDLSLAF
+478 LEEHIDDLSDLY
-493 QSAHIDRLNSME
+493 QNTHIVRLNNME

-533 SSRKGSKAFRKMK
+533 SSRKGTKAYKQMK
-546 EAIRNGE
+546 ASLKAEEENQ
-553 TEDIATE
+553 

>member
-1 MGIENLLM
+1 MSIQNFLL
-9 FFGGIGLFLF
+9 FAGGIGLFLF

-54 IVVTAVIQSSSATT
+54 FVVTAVIQSSSATT

-103 SLNLTEMAP
+103 ALDLTDIAP

-119 VMMTFFKKKMTTHIG
+119 ILMIFFKKKMTTHIG
-134 QIIGGFG
+134 QIICGFG

-148 VMSSAME
+148 TMSSSME
-155 PLRTFQ
+155 PLRDFQ
-161 PFQDFIIQ
+161 PFQDFIIN
-169 AKNPFIGIMI
+169 ANNPFMGVMI
-179 GLVMTAIIQSSS
+179 GLVMTGIIQSSS
-191 ATIGILQALALQGLV
+191 ATIGILQALAGQGLV
-206 PIEVAVYVLYG
+206 PIEFAVYVLYG

-224 TALLSTAGTKVN
+224 TALISTAGTKVN

-241 IIHLLFNVLGTAIF
+241 VIHLLFNIIGTGIF
-255 LPITYFTPYLDILR
+255 MLITAYTPYIELLKMI
-269 GLSDSVSVQISAA
+269 SDSAMVQISAA
-282 HVIFN
+282 HIIFN
-287 ILSTL
+287 VVSTVV
-292 ILFPFANLI
+292 LFPFANVL
-301 VKLSCRIIPGKEN
+301 VKLSCRLVPGKEA
-314 SEEEMHLKY
+314 SDEEMHLKY

-347 DMAQKNFNAA
+347 EMAQKNFAAA

-363 RDTSEIE
+363 MDVSEVE
-370 KIEEREKAINF
+370 KISEREKAINF

-390 IKINALDLLES
+390 IKINSLDLLEN
-401 DSKYVGSLFHVVNDL
+401 DSKYIGSLFHVVNDI
-416 ERIGDHAINLAEAAQ
+416 ERIGDHALNLSEAAQ

-441 DKATQDL
+441 DKAKEELRDL
-448 RELLKTTQQLLENAL
+448 FDTTQQLLSGAIEA
-463 STFDKQKF
+463 FDKQTLT
-471 SVDNSYK
+471 VDESFKLYE
-478 IYQLEEHIDDLSLAF
+478 LEEHIDDLSDLY
-493 QSAHIDRLNSME
+493 QNTHIARLNNME
-505 CSTEAGML
+505 CTTEAGML

-533 SSRKGSKAFRKMK
+533 SSRKGTKAYKQMK
-546 EAIRNGE
+546 ASLKAEEENS
-553 TEDIATE
+553 

>member
-1 MGIENLLM
+1 MGIQNFLL
-9 FFGGIGLFLF
+9 FAGGIGLFLF

-54 IVVTAVIQSSSATT
+54 FVVTAVIQSSSATT

-79 MNLTQAVG
+79 MNLAQAIG

-103 SLNLTEMAP
+103 ALDLTDIAP

-119 VMMTFFKKKMTTHIG
+119 ILMIFFKKKMTTHIG
-134 QIIGGFG
+134 QIICGFG

-148 VMSSAME
+148 TMSSSME
-155 PLRTFQ
+155 PLRDFQ
-161 PFQDFIIQ
+161 PFQDFIIN
-169 AKNPFIGIMI
+169 AKNPFMGVMI

-191 ATIGILQALALQGLV
+191 ATIGILQALASQNLV
-206 PIEVAVYVLYG
+206 PIEFAVYVLFG

-224 TALLSTAGTKVN
+224 TALISTAGTKVN

-241 IIHLLFNVLGTAIF
+241 VIHLLFNIIGTGIF
-255 LPITYFTPYLDILR
+255 MLVSAYTPYIEWLKTLN
-269 GLSDSVSVQISAA
+269 DSTMVQISIA
-282 HVIFN
+282 HIIFN
-287 ILSTL
+287 VVSTVV
-292 ILFPFANLI
+292 LFPFANVL
-301 VKLSCRIIPGKEN
+301 VKLSCRLVPGKEAAD
-314 SEEEMHLKY
+314 EEMHLKY

-347 DMAQKNFNAA
+347 EMAQKNFVAA
-357 ANALIN
+357 SNALIEMDVSN
-363 RDTSEIE
+363 VE
-370 KIEEREKAINF
+370 KIAEREKAINF

-390 IKINALDLLES
+390 IKINSLDLLEN
-401 DSKYVGSLFHVVNDL
+401 DSKYIGSLFHVVNDI
-416 ERIGDHAINLAEAAQ
+416 ERIGDHALNLSEAAQ

-441 DKATQDL
+441 DKAKEELRDLFNTTQ
-448 RELLKTTQQLLENAL
+448 ELLTGAIDA
-463 STFDKQKF
+463 FDKQTLT
-471 SVDNSYK
+471 VDESFKLYE
-478 IYQLEEHIDDLSLAF
+478 LEEHIDDLSDLY
-493 QSAHIDRLNSME
+493 QNTHIVRLNNME

-533 SSRKGSKAFRKMK
+533 SSRKGTKAYKQMK
-546 EAIRNGE
+546 ASLKAEEENQ
-553 TEDIATE
+553 

>member
-1 MGIENLLM
+1 MGIQNFLL
-9 FFGGIGLFLF
+9 FAGGIGLFLF

-54 IVVTAVIQSSSATT
+54 FVVTAVIQSSSATT

-79 MNLTQAVG
+79 MNLAQAIG

-103 SLNLTEMAP
+103 ALDLTDIAP

-119 VMMTFFKKKMTTHIG
+119 ILMIFFKKKMTTHIG
-134 QIIGGFG
+134 QIICGFG

-148 VMSSAME
+148 TMSSSME
-155 PLRTFQ
+155 PLRDFQ
-161 PFQDFIIQ
+161 PFQDFIIN
-169 AKNPFIGIMI
+169 AKNPFMGVMI

-191 ATIGILQALALQGLV
+191 ATIGILQALASQNLV
-206 PIEVAVYVLYG
+206 PIEFAVYVLFG

-224 TALLSTAGTKVN
+224 TALISTAGTKVN

-241 IIHLLFNVLGTAIF
+241 VIHLLFNIIGTGIF
-255 LPITYFTPYLDILR
+255 MLVSAYTPYIEWLKTLN
-269 GLSDSVSVQISAA
+269 DSTMVQISIA
-282 HVIFN
+282 HIIFN
-287 ILSTL
+287 VVSTVV
-292 ILFPFANLI
+292 LFPFANVL
-301 VKLSCRIIPGKEN
+301 VKLSCRLVPGKEAAD
-314 SEEEMHLKY
+314 EEMHLKY

-347 DMAQKNFNAA
+347 EMAQRNFVAA
-357 ANALIN
+357 SNALIEMDVSN
-363 RDTSEIE
+363 VE
-370 KIEEREKAINF
+370 KIAEREKAINF

-390 IKINALDLLES
+390 IKINSLDLLEN
-401 DSKYVGSLFHVVNDL
+401 DSKYIGSLFHVVNDI
-416 ERIGDHAINLAEAAQ
+416 ERIGDHALNLSEAAQ

-441 DKATQDL
+441 DKAKEELRDLFNTTQ
-448 RELLKTTQQLLENAL
+448 ELLTGAIDA
-463 STFDKQKF
+463 FDKQTLT
-471 SVDNSYK
+471 VDESFKLYE
-478 IYQLEEHIDDLSLAF
+478 LEEHIDDLSDLY
-493 QSAHIDRLNSME
+493 QNTHIVRLNNME

-533 SSRKGSKAFRKMK
+533 SSRKGTKAYKQMK
-546 EAIRNGE
+546 ASLKAEEENQ
-553 TEDIATE
+553 

>member
-1 MGIENLLM
+1 MGIQNFLL
-9 FFGGIGLFLF
+9 FAGGIGLFLF

-54 IVVTAVIQSSSATT
+54 FVVTAVIQSSSATT

-79 MNLTQAVG
+79 MNLAQAVG

-103 SLNLTEMAP
+103 ALDLTDIAP

-119 VMMTFFKKKMTTHIG
+119 ILMIFFKKKMTTHIG
-134 QIIGGFG
+134 QIICGFG

-148 VMSSAME
+148 TMSSSME
-155 PLRTFQ
+155 PLRDFQ
-161 PFQDFIIQ
+161 PFQDFIIN
-169 AKNPFIGIMI
+169 AKNPFMGVMI

-191 ATIGILQALALQGLV
+191 ATIGILQALASQNLV
-206 PIEVAVYVLYG
+206 PIEFAVYVLFG

-224 TALLSTAGTKVN
+224 TALISTAGTKVN

-241 IIHLLFNVLGTAIF
+241 VIHLLFNIIGTGIF
-255 LPITYFTPYLDILR
+255 MLISAYTPYIEWLKTLN
-269 GLSDSVSVQISAA
+269 DSTMVQISIA
-282 HVIFN
+282 HIIFN
-287 ILSTL
+287 VVSTVV
-292 ILFPFANLI
+292 LFPFANVL
-301 VKLSCRIIPGKEN
+301 VKLSCRLVPGKEAAD
-314 SEEEMHLKY
+314 EEMHLKY

-347 DMAQKNFNAA
+347 EMAQKNFVAA
-357 ANALIN
+357 SNALIEMDVSN
-363 RDTSEIE
+363 VE
-370 KIEEREKAINF
+370 KIAEREKAINF

-390 IKINALDLLES
+390 IKINSLDLLEN
-401 DSKYVGSLFHVVNDL
+401 DSKYIGSLFHVVNDI
-416 ERIGDHAINLAEAAQ
+416 ERIGDHALNLSEAAQ

-441 DKATQDL
+441 DKAKEELRDLFNTTQ
-448 RELLKTTQQLLENAL
+448 ELLTGAIDA
-463 STFDKQKF
+463 FDKQTLT
-471 SVDNSYK
+471 VDESFKLYE
-478 IYQLEEHIDDLSLAF
+478 LEEHIDDLSDLY
-493 QSAHIDRLNSME
+493 QNTHIVRLNNME

-533 SSRKGSKAFRKMK
+533 SSRKGTKAYKQMK
-546 EAIRNGE
+546 ASLKAEEENQ
-553 TEDIATE
+553 

>member
-1 MGIENLLM
+1 MSIQNFLL
-9 FFGGIGLFLF
+9 FAGGIGLFLF

-54 IVVTAVIQSSSATT
+54 FVVTAVIQSSSATT

-103 SLNLTEMAP
+103 ALDLTDIAP

-119 VMMTFFKKKMTTHIG
+119 ILMIFFKKKMTTHIG
-134 QIIGGFG
+134 QIICGFG

-148 VMSSAME
+148 TMSSSME
-155 PLRTFQ
+155 PLRDFQ
-161 PFQDFIIQ
+161 PFQDFIIN
-169 AKNPFIGIMI
+169 ANNPFMGVMI
-179 GLVMTAIIQSSS
+179 GLVMTGIIQSSS
-191 ATIGILQALALQGLV
+191 ATIGILQALAGQGLV
-206 PIEVAVYVLYG
+206 PIEFAVYVLYG

-224 TALLSTAGTKVN
+224 TALISTAGTKVN

-241 IIHLLFNVLGTAIF
+241 VIHLLFNIIGTGIF
-255 LPITYFTPYLDILR
+255 MLITAYTPYIELLKMI
-269 GLSDSVSVQISAA
+269 SDSPMVQISAA
-282 HVIFN
+282 HIIFN
-287 ILSTL
+287 VVSTVV
-292 ILFPFANLI
+292 LFPFANVL
-301 VKLSCRIIPGKEN
+301 VKLSCRLVPGKEA
-314 SEEEMHLKY
+314 SDEEMHLKY

-347 DMAQKNFNAA
+347 EMAQKNFAAA

-363 RDTSEIE
+363 MDVSEVE
-370 KIEEREKAINF
+370 KISEREKAINF

-390 IKINALDLLES
+390 IKINSLDLLEN
-401 DSKYVGSLFHVVNDL
+401 DSKYIGSLFHVVNDI
-416 ERIGDHAINLAEAAQ
+416 ERIGDHALNLSEAAQ

-441 DKATQDL
+441 DKAKEELRDL
-448 RELLKTTQQLLENAL
+448 FDTTQQLLSGAIEA
-463 STFDKQKF
+463 FDKQTLT
-471 SVDNSYK
+471 VDESFKLYE
-478 IYQLEEHIDDLSLAF
+478 LEEHIDDLSDLY
-493 QSAHIDRLNSME
+493 QNTHIARLNNME
-505 CSTEAGML
+505 CTTEAGML

-533 SSRKGSKAFRKMK
+533 SSRKGTKAYKQMK
-546 EAIRNGE
+546 ASLKAEEENS
-553 TEDIATE
+553 

>member
-1 MGIENLLM
+1 MSIQNFLL
-9 FFGGIGLFLF
+9 FAGGIGLFLF

-54 IVVTAVIQSSSATT
+54 FVVTAVIQSSSATT

-79 MNLTQAVG
+79 MNLAQAVG

-103 SLNLTEMAP
+103 ALDLTDIAP

-119 VMMTFFKKKMTTHIG
+119 ILMIFFKKKMTTHIG
-134 QIIGGFG
+134 QIICGFG

-148 VMSSAME
+148 TMSSSME
-155 PLRTFQ
+155 PLRDFQ
-161 PFQDFIIQ
+161 PFQDFIIN
-169 AKNPFIGIMI
+169 ANNPFMGVMI
-179 GLVMTAIIQSSS
+179 GLVMTGIIQSSS
-191 ATIGILQALALQGLV
+191 ATIGILQALAGQGLV
-206 PIEVAVYVLYG
+206 PIEFAVYVLYG

-224 TALLSTAGTKVN
+224 TALISTAGTKVN

-241 IIHLLFNVLGTAIF
+241 VIHLLFNVIGTGIF
-255 LPITYFTPYLDILR
+255 MLITAYTPYIELLKMI
-269 GLSDSVSVQISAA
+269 SDSTMVQISAA
-282 HVIFN
+282 HIIFN
-287 ILSTL
+287 VVSTVV
-292 ILFPFANLI
+292 LFPFANVL
-301 VKLSCRIIPGKEN
+301 VKLSCRLVPGKEA
-314 SEEEMHLKY
+314 SDEEMHLKY

-347 DMAQKNFNAA
+347 EMAQKNFAAA

-363 RDTSEIE
+363 MDVSEVE
-370 KIEEREKAINF
+370 KISEREKAINF

-390 IKINALDLLES
+390 IKINSLDLLEN
-401 DSKYVGSLFHVVNDL
+401 DSKYIGSLFHVVNDI
-416 ERIGDHAINLAEAAQ
+416 ERIGDHALNLSEAAQ

-441 DKATQDL
+441 DKAKEELRDLFDNTQK
-448 RELLKTTQQLLENAL
+448 LLSGAIEA
-463 STFDKQKF
+463 FDKQTLT
-471 SVDNSYK
+471 VDESFKLYE
-478 IYQLEEHIDDLSLAF
+478 LEEHIDDLSDLY
-493 QSAHIDRLNSME
+493 QNTHIARLNNME

-533 SSRKGSKAFRKMK
+533 SSRKGTKAYKQMK
-546 EAIRNGE
+546 ASLKAEEENS
-553 TEDIATE
+553 

>member
-1 MGIENLLM
+1 MTIQNFLL
-9 FFGGIGLFLF
+9 FAGGIGLFLF

-54 IVVTAVIQSSSATT
+54 FVVTAVIQSSSATT

-103 SLNLTEMAP
+103 ALDLTDIAP

-119 VMMTFFKKKMTTHIG
+119 ILMTFFKKKMTTHIG
-134 QIIGGFG
+134 QIICGFG

-148 VMSSAME
+148 TMSSSME
-155 PLRTFQ
+155 PLRDFQ
-161 PFQDFIIQ
+161 PFQDFIIN
-169 AKNPFIGIMI
+169 ANNPFMGVMI
-179 GLVMTAIIQSSS
+179 GLVMTGIIQSSS
-191 ATIGILQALALQGLV
+191 ATIGILQALAGQGLV
-206 PIEVAVYVLYG
+206 PIEFAVYVLYG

-241 IIHLLFNVLGTAIF
+241 VIHLLFNVIGTGIF
-255 LPITYFTPYLDILR
+255 MLITAYTPYIELLKSI
-269 GLSDSVSVQISAA
+269 SDSTMVQISAA
-282 HVIFN
+282 HIIFN
-287 ILSTL
+287 VVSTVV
-292 ILFPFANLI
+292 LFPFANGL
-301 VKLSCRIIPGKEN
+301 VKLSCRLIPGKEA
-314 SEEEMHLKY
+314 SDEEMHLKY

-347 DMAQKNFNAA
+347 EMAQKNFAAA

-363 RDTSEIE
+363 MNISEVE
-370 KIEEREKAINF
+370 KISEREKAINF

-390 IKINALDLLES
+390 IKINSLDLLEN
-401 DSKYVGSLFHVVNDL
+401 DSKYIGSLFHVVNDI
-416 ERIGDHAINLAEAAQ
+416 ERIGDHALNLSEAAQ

-441 DKATQDL
+441 QVAKDELRDLFNTTQ
-448 RELLKTTQQLLENAL
+448 ELLSGAIDA
-463 STFDKQKF
+463 FDKQTLT
-471 SVDNSYK
+471 VDESFRLYE
-478 IYQLEEHIDDLSLAF
+478 LEEHIDDLSDLY
-493 QSAHIDRLNSME
+493 QNTHIARLNNME
-505 CSTEAGML
+505 CTTEAGML

-533 SSRKGSKAFRKMK
+533 SSRKGTKAYKQMK
-546 EAIRNGE
+546 AALK
-553 TEDIATE
+553 TEEENA

>member
-1 MGIENLLM
+1 MGIQNFLL
-9 FFGGIGLFLF
+9 FAGGIGLFLF

-54 IVVTAVIQSSSATT
+54 FVVTAVIQSSSATT

-79 MNLTQAVG
+79 MNLAQAVG

-103 SLNLTEMAP
+103 ALDLTDIAP

-119 VMMTFFKKKMTTHIG
+119 ILMIFFKKKMTTHIG
-134 QIIGGFG
+134 QIICGFG

-148 VMSSAME
+148 TMSSSME
-155 PLRTFQ
+155 PLRDFQ
-161 PFQDFIIQ
+161 PFQDFIIN
-169 AKNPFIGIMI
+169 AKNPFMGVMI

-191 ATIGILQALALQGLV
+191 ATIGILQALASQNLV
-206 PIEVAVYVLYG
+206 PIEFAVYVLFG

-224 TALLSTAGTKVN
+224 TALISTAGTKVN

-241 IIHLLFNVLGTAIF
+241 VIHLLFNIIGTGIF
-255 LPITYFTPYLDILR
+255 MLVSAYTPYIEWLKTLN
-269 GLSDSVSVQISAA
+269 DSTMVQISIA
-282 HVIFN
+282 HIIFN
-287 ILSTL
+287 VVSTVV
-292 ILFPFANLI
+292 LFPFANVL
-301 VKLSCRIIPGKEN
+301 VKLSCRLVPGKEAAD
-314 SEEEMHLKY
+314 EEMHLKY

-347 DMAQKNFNAA
+347 EMAQKNFVAA
-357 ANALIN
+357 SNALIDMDVSN
-363 RDTSEIE
+363 VE
-370 KIEEREKAINF
+370 KIAEREKAINF

-390 IKINALDLLES
+390 IKINSLDLLEN
-401 DSKYVGSLFHVVNDL
+401 DSKYIGSLFHVVNDI
-416 ERIGDHAINLAEAAQ
+416 ERIGDHALNLSEAAQ

-441 DKATQDL
+441 DKAKEELRDLFNTTQ
-448 RELLKTTQQLLENAL
+448 ELLTGAIDA
-463 STFDKQKF
+463 FDKQTLT
-471 SVDNSYK
+471 VDESFKLYE
-478 IYQLEEHIDDLSLAF
+478 LEEHIDDLSDLY
-493 QSAHIDRLNSME
+493 QNTHIVRLNNME

-533 SSRKGSKAFRKMK
+533 SSRKGTKAYKQMK
-546 EAIRNGE
+546 ASLKAEEENQ
-553 TEDIATE
+553 

>member
-1 MGIENLLM
+1 MGIQNFLL
-9 FFGGIGLFLF
+9 FAGGIGLFLF

-54 IVVTAVIQSSSATT
+54 FVVTAVIQSSSATT

-79 MNLTQAVG
+79 MNLAQAIG

-103 SLNLTEMAP
+103 ALDLTDIAP

-119 VMMTFFKKKMTTHIG
+119 ILMIFFKKKMTTHIG
-134 QIIGGFG
+134 QIICGFG

-148 VMSSAME
+148 TMSSSME
-155 PLRTFQ
+155 PLRDFQ
-161 PFQDFIIQ
+161 PFQDFIIN
-169 AKNPFIGIMI
+169 AKNPFMGVMI

-191 ATIGILQALALQGLV
+191 ATIGILQALASQNLV
-206 PIEVAVYVLYG
+206 PIEFAVYVLFG

-224 TALLSTAGTKVN
+224 TALISTAGTKVN

-241 IIHLLFNVLGTAIF
+241 VIHLLFNIIGTGIF
-255 LPITYFTPYLDILR
+255 MLVSAYTPYIEWLKTLN
-269 GLSDSVSVQISAA
+269 DSTMVQISIA
-282 HVIFN
+282 HIIFN
-287 ILSTL
+287 VVSTVV
-292 ILFPFANLI
+292 LFPFANVL
-301 VKLSCRIIPGKEN
+301 VKLSCRLVPGKEAAD
-314 SEEEMHLKY
+314 EEMHLKY

-347 DMAQKNFNAA
+347 EMAQKNFVAA
-357 ANALIN
+357 SNALIEMDVSN
-363 RDTSEIE
+363 VE
-370 KIEEREKAINF
+370 KIAEREKAINF

-390 IKINALDLLES
+390 IKINSLDLLEN
-401 DSKYVGSLFHVVNDL
+401 DSKYIGSLFHVVNDI
-416 ERIGDHAINLAEAAQ
+416 ERIGDHALNLSEAAQ

-441 DKATQDL
+441 DKAKEELRDLFNTTQ
-448 RELLKTTQQLLENAL
+448 ELLTGSIDA
-463 STFDKQKF
+463 FDKQTLT
-471 SVDNSYK
+471 VDESFKLYE
-478 IYQLEEHIDDLSLAF
+478 LEEHIDDLSDLY
-493 QSAHIDRLNSME
+493 QNTHIVRLNNME

-533 SSRKGSKAFRKMK
+533 SSRKGTKAYKQMK
-546 EAIRNGE
+546 ASLKAEEENQ
-553 TEDIATE
+553 

>member
-1 MGIENLLM
+1 MSIQNFLL
-9 FFGGIGLFLF
+9 FAGGIGLFLF

-54 IVVTAVIQSSSATT
+54 FVVTAVIQSSSATT

-103 SLNLTEMAP
+103 ALDLTDIAP

-119 VMMTFFKKKMTTHIG
+119 ILMIFFKKKMTTHIG
-134 QIIGGFG
+134 QIICGFG

-148 VMSSAME
+148 TMSSSME
-155 PLRTFQ
+155 PLRDFQ
-161 PFQDFIIQ
+161 PFQDFIIN
-169 AKNPFIGIMI
+169 ANNPFMGVMI
-179 GLVMTAIIQSSS
+179 GLVMTGIIQSSS
-191 ATIGILQALALQGLV
+191 ATIGILQALAGQGLV
-206 PIEVAVYVLYG
+206 PIEFAVYVLYG

-224 TALLSTAGTKVN
+224 TALISTAGTKVN

-241 IIHLLFNVLGTAIF
+241 VIHLLFNIIGTGIF
-255 LPITYFTPYLDILR
+255 MLITAYTPYIELLKMI
-269 GLSDSVSVQISAA
+269 SDSTMVQISAA
-282 HVIFN
+282 HIIFN
-287 ILSTL
+287 VVSTVV
-292 ILFPFANLI
+292 LFPFANVL
-301 VKLSCRIIPGKEN
+301 VKLSCRLVPGKEA
-314 SEEEMHLKY
+314 SDEEMHLKY

-347 DMAQKNFNAA
+347 EMAQKNFAAA

-363 RDTSEIE
+363 MDVSEVE
-370 KIEEREKAINF
+370 KISEREKAINF

-390 IKINALDLLES
+390 IKINSLDLLEN
-401 DSKYVGSLFHVVNDL
+401 DSKYIGSLFHVVNDI
-416 ERIGDHAINLAEAAQ
+416 ERIGDHALNLSEAAQ

-441 DKATQDL
+441 DKAKEELRDL
-448 RELLKTTQQLLENAL
+448 FDTTQQLLSGAIEA
-463 STFDKQKF
+463 FDKQTLT
-471 SVDNSYK
+471 VDESFKLYE
-478 IYQLEEHIDDLSLAF
+478 LEEHIDDLSDLY
-493 QSAHIDRLNSME
+493 QNTHIARLNNME
-505 CSTEAGML
+505 CTTEAGML

-533 SSRKGSKAFRKMK
+533 SSRKGTKAYKQMK
-546 EAIRNGE
+546 ASLKAEEENN
-553 TEDIATE
+553 

>member
-1 MGIENLLM
+1 MGIQNFLL
-9 FFGGIGLFLF
+9 FAGGIGLFLF

-54 IVVTAVIQSSSATT
+54 FVVTAVIQSSSATT

-79 MNLTQAVG
+79 MNLAQAVG

-103 SLNLTEMAP
+103 ALDLTDIAP

-119 VMMTFFKKKMTTHIG
+119 ILMIFFKKKMTTHIG
-134 QIIGGFG
+134 QIICGFG

-148 VMSSAME
+148 TMSSSME
-155 PLRTFQ
+155 PLRDFQ
-161 PFQDFIIQ
+161 PFQDFIIN
-169 AKNPFIGIMI
+169 AKNPFMGVMI

-191 ATIGILQALALQGLV
+191 ATIGILQALASQNLV
-206 PIEVAVYVLYG
+206 PIEFAVYVLFG

-224 TALLSTAGTKVN
+224 TALISTAGTKVN

-241 IIHLLFNVLGTAIF
+241 VIHLLFNVFGTGIF
-255 LPITYFTPYLDILR
+255 MLISAYTPYISWLKT
-269 GLSDSVSVQISAA
+269 LSDSTMVQISIA
-282 HVIFN
+282 HIIFN
-287 ILSTL
+287 VVSTV
-292 ILFPFANLI
+292 ILFPFANVL
-301 VKLSCRIIPGKEN
+301 VKLSCRLVPGKEAAD
-314 SEEEMHLKY
+314 EEMHLKY

-347 DMAQKNFNAA
+347 EMAQKNFVAA
-357 ANALIN
+357 SNALIDMDVSN
-363 RDTSEIE
+363 VE
-370 KIEEREKAINF
+370 KIAEREKAINF

-390 IKINALDLLES
+390 IKINSLDLLEN
-401 DSKYVGSLFHVVNDL
+401 DSKYIGSLFHVVNDI
-416 ERIGDHAINLAEAAQ
+416 ERIGDHALNLSEAAQ

-441 DKATQDL
+441 DKAKEELRDL
-448 RELLKTTQQLLENAL
+448 FNTTEELLTGAIDA
-463 STFDKQKF
+463 FDKQTLT
-471 SVDNSYK
+471 VDESFKLYE
-478 IYQLEEHIDDLSLAF
+478 LEEHIDDLSDLY
-493 QSAHIDRLNSME
+493 QNTHIVRLNNME

-533 SSRKGSKAFRKMK
+533 SSRKGTKAYKQMK
-546 EAIRNGE
+546 ASLKAEEENQ
-553 TEDIATE
+553 

>member
-1 MGIENLLM
+1 MGIQNFLL
-9 FFGGIGLFLF
+9 FAGGIGLFLF

-54 IVVTAVIQSSSATT
+54 FVVTAVIQSSSATT

-79 MNLTQAVG
+79 MNLAQAVG
-87 VIMGANI
+87 VIMGANS

-103 SLNLTEMAP
+103 ALDLTDIAP

-119 VMMTFFKKKMTTHIG
+119 ILMIFFKKKMTTHIG
-134 QIIGGFG
+134 QIICGFG

-148 VMSSAME
+148 TMSSSME
-155 PLRTFQ
+155 PLRDFQ
-161 PFQDFIIQ
+161 PFQDFIIN
-169 AKNPFIGIMI
+169 AKNPFMGVMI

-191 ATIGILQALALQGLV
+191 ATIGILQALASQNLV
-206 PIEVAVYVLYG
+206 PIEFAVYVLFG

-224 TALLSTAGTKVN
+224 TALISTAGTKIN

-241 IIHLLFNVLGTAIF
+241 IIHLLFNIFGTGIF
-255 LPITYFTPYLDILR
+255 MLISAYTPYISWLKT
-269 GLSDSVSVQISAA
+269 LSDSTMVQISIA
-282 HVIFN
+282 HIIFN
-287 ILSTL
+287 VVSTV
-292 ILFPFANLI
+292 ILFPFANVL
-301 VKLSCRIIPGKEN
+301 VKLSCRLVPGKEA
-314 SEEEMHLKY
+314 SDEEMHLKY

-347 DMAQKNFNAA
+347 EMAQKNFAAA

-363 RDTSEIE
+363 MDVSEVE
-370 KIEEREKAINF
+370 KIAEREKAINF

-390 IKINALDLLES
+390 IKINSLDLLEN
-401 DSKYVGSLFHVVNDL
+401 DSKYIGSLFHVVNDI
-416 ERIGDHAINLAEAAQ
+416 ERIGDHALNLSEAAQ
-431 KSVEDKLTLS
+431 KSAEDKLTLS
-441 DKATQDL
+441 DTAKKELRDL
-448 RELLKTTQQLLENAL
+448 FNTTQQLLSGAIEA
-463 STFDKQKF
+463 FDKQTLT
-471 SVDNSYK
+471 VDESFKLYE
-478 IYQLEEHIDDLSLAF
+478 LEEHIDDLSDLY
-493 QSAHIDRLNSME
+493 QNTHIARLNNME

-533 SSRKGSKAFRKMK
+533 SSRKGTKAYKQMK
-546 EAIRNGE
+546 ASLKAEEENA
-553 TEDIATE
+553 

>member
-1 MGIENLLM
+1 MSIQNFLL
-9 FFGGIGLFLF
+9 FAGGIGLFLF

-54 IVVTAVIQSSSATT
+54 FVVTAVIQSSSATT

-103 SLNLTEMAP
+103 ALDLTDIAP

-119 VMMTFFKKKMTTHIG
+119 ILMIFFKKKMTTHIG
-134 QIIGGFG
+134 QIICGFG

-148 VMSSAME
+148 TMSSSME
-155 PLRTFQ
+155 PLRDFQ
-161 PFQDFIIQ
+161 PFQDFIIN
-169 AKNPFIGIMI
+169 ANNPFMGVMI
-179 GLVMTAIIQSSS
+179 GLVMTGIIQSSS
-191 ATIGILQALALQGLV
+191 ATIGILQALAGQGLV
-206 PIEVAVYVLYG
+206 PIEFAVYVLYG

-224 TALLSTAGTKVN
+224 TALISTAGTKVN

-241 IIHLLFNVLGTAIF
+241 VIHLLFNIIGTGIF
-255 LPITYFTPYLDILR
+255 MLITAYTPYIELLKMI
-269 GLSDSVSVQISAA
+269 SDSTMVQISAA
-282 HVIFN
+282 HIIFN
-287 ILSTL
+287 VVSTVV
-292 ILFPFANLI
+292 LFPFANVL
-301 VKLSCRIIPGKEN
+301 VKLSCRLVPGKEA
-314 SEEEMHLKY
+314 SDEEMHLKY

-347 DMAQKNFNAA
+347 EMAQKNFAAA

-363 RDTSEIE
+363 MDVSEVE
-370 KIEEREKAINF
+370 KISEREKAINF

-390 IKINALDLLES
+390 IKINSLDLLEN
-401 DSKYVGSLFHVVNDL
+401 DSKYIGSLFHVVNDI
-416 ERIGDHAINLAEAAQ
+416 ERIGDHALNLSEAAQ

-441 DKATQDL
+441 DKAKEELRDL
-448 RELLKTTQQLLENAL
+448 FDTTQQLLSGAIEA
-463 STFDKQKF
+463 FDKQTLT
-471 SVDNSYK
+471 VDESFKLYE
-478 IYQLEEHIDDLSLAF
+478 LEEHIDDLSDLY
-493 QSAHIDRLNSME
+493 QNTHIARLNNME
-505 CSTEAGML
+505 CTTEAGML

-533 SSRKGSKAFRKMK
+533 SSRKGTKAYKQMK
-546 EAIRNGE
+546 ASLKAEEENS
-553 TEDIATE
+553 

>member
-1 MGIENLLM
+1 MGIQNFLL
-9 FFGGIGLFLF
+9 FAGGIGLFLF

-54 IVVTAVIQSSSATT
+54 FVVTAVIQSSSATT

-79 MNLTQAVG
+79 MNLVQAVG

-103 SLNLTEMAP
+103 ALDLTDIAP

-119 VMMTFFKKKMTTHIG
+119 ILMIFFKKKMTTHIG
-134 QIIGGFG
+134 QIICGFG

-148 VMSSAME
+148 TMSSSME
-155 PLRTFQ
+155 PLRDFQ
-161 PFQDFIIQ
+161 PFQDFIIN
-169 AKNPFIGIMI
+169 AKNPFMGVMI

-191 ATIGILQALALQGLV
+191 ATIGILQALASQNLV
-206 PIEVAVYVLYG
+206 PIEFAVYVLFG

-224 TALLSTAGTKVN
+224 TALISTAGTKVN

-241 IIHLLFNVLGTAIF
+241 VIHLLFNVFGTGIF
-255 LPITYFTPYLDILR
+255 MLITAYTPYIEWLKT
-269 GLSDSVSVQISAA
+269 LSDSTMVQISIA
-282 HVIFN
+282 HIIFN
-287 ILSTL
+287 IVSTV
-292 ILFPFANLI
+292 ILFPFANIL
-301 VKLSCRIIPGKEN
+301 VKLSCRLIPGKEAAD
-314 SEEEMHLKY
+314 EEMHLKY

-347 DMAQKNFNAA
+347 EMAQKNFVAA
-357 ANALIN
+357 SNALIDMDVSN
-363 RDTSEIE
+363 VE
-370 KIEEREKAINF
+370 KIAEREKAINF

-390 IKINALDLLES
+390 IKINSLDLLEN
-401 DSKYVGSLFHVVNDL
+401 DSKYIGSLFHVVNDI
-416 ERIGDHAINLAEAAQ
+416 ERIGDHALNLSEAAQ
-431 KSVEDKLTLS
+431 KSAEDKLTLS
-441 DKATQDL
+441 DKAKEELRDL
-448 RELLKTTQQLLENAL
+448 FNTTEELLIGAIDA
-463 STFDKQKF
+463 FDKQTLT
-471 SVDNSYK
+471 VDESFKLYE
-478 IYQLEEHIDDLSLAF
+478 LEEHIDDLSDLY
-493 QSAHIDRLNSME
+493 QNTHIVRLNNME

-533 SSRKGSKAFRKMK
+533 SSRKGTKAYKQMK
-546 EAIRNGE
+546 ESLKAEEENQ
-553 TEDIATE
+553 

>member
-1 MGIENLLM
+1 MSIQNFLL
-9 FFGGIGLFLF
+9 FAGGIGLFLF

-54 IVVTAVIQSSSATT
+54 FVVTAVIQSSSATT

-79 MNLTQAVG
+79 MNLAQAVG

-103 SLNLTEMAP
+103 ALDLTDIAP

-119 VMMTFFKKKMTTHIG
+119 ILMIFFKKKMTTHIG
-134 QIIGGFG
+134 QIICGFG

-148 VMSSAME
+148 TMSSSME
-155 PLRTFQ
+155 PLRDFQ
-161 PFQDFIIQ
+161 PFQDFIIN
-169 AKNPFIGIMI
+169 ANNPFMGVMI
-179 GLVMTAIIQSSS
+179 GLVMTGIIQSSS
-191 ATIGILQALALQGLV
+191 ATIGILQALAGQGLV
-206 PIEVAVYVLYG
+206 PIEFAVYVLYG

-224 TALLSTAGTKVN
+224 TALISTAGTKVN

-241 IIHLLFNVLGTAIF
+241 VIHLLFNVIGTGIF
-255 LPITYFTPYLDILR
+255 MLITAYTPYIELLKMI
-269 GLSDSVSVQISAA
+269 SDSTMVQISAA
-282 HVIFN
+282 HIIFN
-287 ILSTL
+287 VVSTVV
-292 ILFPFANLI
+292 LFPFANVL
-301 VKLSCRIIPGKEN
+301 VKLSCRLVPGKEA
-314 SEEEMHLKY
+314 SDEEMHLKY

-347 DMAQKNFNAA
+347 EMAQKNFAAA

-363 RDTSEIE
+363 MDVSEVE
-370 KIEEREKAINF
+370 KISEREKAINF

-390 IKINALDLLES
+390 IKINSLDLLEN
-401 DSKYVGSLFHVVNDL
+401 DSKYIGSLFHVVNDI
-416 ERIGDHAINLAEAAQ
+416 ERIGDHALNLSEAAQ

-441 DKATQDL
+441 DKAKEELRDLFDNTQ
-448 RELLKTTQQLLENAL
+448 ELLSGAIEA
-463 STFDKQKF
+463 FDKQTLT
-471 SVDNSYK
+471 VDESFKLYE
-478 IYQLEEHIDDLSLAF
+478 LEEHIDDLSDLY
-493 QSAHIDRLNSME
+493 QNTHIARLNNME

-533 SSRKGSKAFRKMK
+533 SSRKGTKAYKQMK
-546 EAIRNGE
+546 ASLKAEEENS
-553 TEDIATE
+553 

>member
-1 MGIENLLM
+1 MGIQNFLL
-9 FFGGIGLFLF
+9 FAGGIGLFLF

-54 IVVTAVIQSSSATT
+54 FVVTAVIQSSSATT

-103 SLNLTEMAP
+103 ALDLTDIAP

-119 VMMTFFKKKMTTHIG
+119 ILMIFFKKKMTTHIG
-134 QIIGGFG
+134 QIICGFG

-148 VMSSAME
+148 TMSSSME
-155 PLRTFQ
+155 PLRDFQ
-161 PFQDFIIQ
+161 PFQDFIIN
-169 AKNPFIGIMI
+169 AKNPFMGVMI

-191 ATIGILQALALQGLV
+191 ATIGILQALASQNLV
-206 PIEVAVYVLYG
+206 PIEFAVYVLFG

-224 TALLSTAGTKVN
+224 TALISTAGTKVN

-241 IIHLLFNVLGTAIF
+241 VIHLLFNVFGTGIF
-255 LPITYFTPYLDILR
+255 MLISAYTPYISWLKT
-269 GLSDSVSVQISAA
+269 LSDSTMVQISIA
-282 HVIFN
+282 HIIFN
-287 ILSTL
+287 VVSTV
-292 ILFPFANLI
+292 ILFPFANVL
-301 VKLSCRIIPGKEN
+301 VKLSCRLVPGKEAAD
-314 SEEEMHLKY
+314 EEMHLKY

-347 DMAQKNFNAA
+347 EMAQKNFVAA
-357 ANALIN
+357 SNALIDMDVSN
-363 RDTSEIE
+363 VE
-370 KIEEREKAINF
+370 KIAEREKAINF

-390 IKINALDLLES
+390 IKINSLDLLEN
-401 DSKYVGSLFHVVNDL
+401 DSKYIGSLFHVVNDI
-416 ERIGDHAINLAEAAQ
+416 ERIGDHALNLSEAAQ

-441 DKATQDL
+441 DKAKEELRDL
-448 RELLKTTQQLLENAL
+448 FNTTEELLTGAIDA
-463 STFDKQKF
+463 FDKQTLT
-471 SVDNSYK
+471 VDESFKLYE
-478 IYQLEEHIDDLSLAF
+478 LEEHIDDLSDLY
-493 QSAHIDRLNSME
+493 QNTHIVRLNNME

-533 SSRKGSKAFRKMK
+533 SSRKGTKAYKQMK
-546 EAIRNGE
+546 ASLKAAE
-553 TEDIATE
+553 EDNQ

>member
-1 MGIENLLM
+1 MSIQN
-9 FFGGIGLFLF
+9 FFLFAGGIGLFLF

-54 IVVTAVIQSSSATT
+54 FVVTAVIQSSSATT

-103 SLNLTEMAP
+103 ALDLTDIAP

-119 VMMTFFKKKMTTHIG
+119 ILMIFFKKKMTTHIG
-134 QIIGGFG
+134 QIICGFG

-148 VMSSAME
+148 TMSSSME
-155 PLRTFQ
+155 PLRDFQ
-161 PFQDFIIQ
+161 PFQDFIIN
-169 AKNPFIGIMI
+169 ANNPFMGVMI
-179 GLVMTAIIQSSS
+179 GLVMTGIIQSSS
-191 ATIGILQALALQGLV
+191 ATIGILQALAGQGLV
-206 PIEVAVYVLYG
+206 PIEFAVYVLYG

-224 TALLSTAGTKVN
+224 TALISTAGTKVN

-241 IIHLLFNVLGTAIF
+241 VIHLLFNIIGTGIF
-255 LPITYFTPYLDILR
+255 MLITAYTPYIELLKMI
-269 GLSDSVSVQISAA
+269 SDSTMVQISAA
-282 HVIFN
+282 HIIFN
-287 ILSTL
+287 VVSTVV
-292 ILFPFANLI
+292 LFPFANVL
-301 VKLSCRIIPGKEN
+301 VKLSCRLVPGKEA
-314 SEEEMHLKY
+314 SDEEMHLKY

-347 DMAQKNFNAA
+347 EMAQKNFAAA

-363 RDTSEIE
+363 MDVSEVE
-370 KIEEREKAINF
+370 KISEREKAINF

-390 IKINALDLLES
+390 IKINSLDLLEN
-401 DSKYVGSLFHVVNDL
+401 DSKYIGSLFHVVNDI
-416 ERIGDHAINLAEAAQ
+416 ERIGDHALNLSEAAQ

-441 DKATQDL
+441 DKAKEELRDL
-448 RELLKTTQQLLENAL
+448 FDTTQQLLSGAIEA
-463 STFDKQKF
+463 FDKQTLT
-471 SVDNSYK
+471 VDESFKLYE
-478 IYQLEEHIDDLSLAF
+478 LEEHIDDLSDLY
-493 QSAHIDRLNSME
+493 QNTHIARLNNME
-505 CSTEAGML
+505 CTTEAGML

-533 SSRKGSKAFRKMK
+533 SSRKGTKAYKQMK
-546 EAIRNGE
+546 ASLKAEEENS
-553 TEDIATE
+553 

>member
-1 MGIENLLM
+1 MGIQNFLL
-9 FFGGIGLFLF
+9 FAGGIGLFLF

-54 IVVTAVIQSSSATT
+54 FVVTAVIQSSSATT

-79 MNLTQAVG
+79 MNLAQAVG

-103 SLNLTEMAP
+103 ALDLTDIAP

-119 VMMTFFKKKMTTHIG
+119 ILMIFFKKKMTTHIG
-134 QIIGGFG
+134 QIICGFG

-148 VMSSAME
+148 TMSSSME
-155 PLRTFQ
+155 PLRDFQ
-161 PFQDFIIQ
+161 PFQDFIIN
-169 AKNPFIGIMI
+169 AKNPFMGVMI

-191 ATIGILQALALQGLV
+191 ATIGILQALASQNLV
-206 PIEVAVYVLYG
+206 PIEFAVYVLFG

-224 TALLSTAGTKVN
+224 TALISTAGTKVN

-241 IIHLLFNVLGTAIF
+241 IIHLLFNVFGTGIF
-255 LPITYFTPYLDILR
+255 MLISAYTPYISWLKT
-269 GLSDSVSVQISAA
+269 LSDSTMVQISIA
-282 HVIFN
+282 HIIFN
-287 ILSTL
+287 VVSTV
-292 ILFPFANLI
+292 ILFPFANVL
-301 VKLSCRIIPGKEN
+301 VKLSCRLVPGKEAAD
-314 SEEEMHLKY
+314 EEMHLKY

-347 DMAQKNFNAA
+347 EMAQKNFVAA
-357 ANALIN
+357 SNALIDMDVSN
-363 RDTSEIE
+363 VE
-370 KIEEREKAINF
+370 KIAEREKAINF

-390 IKINALDLLES
+390 IKINSLDLLEN
-401 DSKYVGSLFHVVNDL
+401 DSKYIGSLFHVVNDI
-416 ERIGDHAINLAEAAQ
+416 ERIGDHALNLSEAAQ

-441 DKATQDL
+441 DKAKEELRDL
-448 RELLKTTQQLLENAL
+448 FNTTEELLTGAIDA
-463 STFDKQKF
+463 FDKQTLT
-471 SVDNSYK
+471 VDESFKLYE
-478 IYQLEEHIDDLSLAF
+478 LEEHIDDLSDLY
-493 QSAHIDRLNSME
+493 QNTHIVRLNNME

-533 SSRKGSKAFRKMK
+533 SSRKGTKAYKQMK
-546 EAIRNGE
+546 ASLKSEEENQ
-553 TEDIATE
+553 

>member
-1 MGIENLLM
+1 MSIQNILL
-9 FFGGIGLFLF
+9 FAGGIGLFLF

-54 IVVTAVIQSSSATT
+54 FVVTAVIQSSSATT

-103 SLNLTEMAP
+103 ALDLTDIAP

-119 VMMTFFKKKMTTHIG
+119 ILMIFFKKKMTTHIG
-134 QIIGGFG
+134 QIICGFG

-148 VMSSAME
+148 TMSSSME
-155 PLRTFQ
+155 PLRDFQ
-161 PFQDFIIQ
+161 PFQDFIIN
-169 AKNPFIGIMI
+169 AKNPFMGVLI

-191 ATIGILQALALQGLV
+191 ATIGILQALASQNLV
-206 PIEVAVYVLYG
+206 PIEFAVYVLFG

-224 TALLSTAGTKVN
+224 TALISTAGTKVN

-241 IIHLLFNVLGTAIF
+241 VIHLLFNIIGTGIF
-255 LPITYFTPYLDILR
+255 MVISAYTPYVAWLKT
-269 GLSDSVSVQISAA
+269 LSDSTMVQISIA
-282 HVIFN
+282 HIIFN
-287 ILSTL
+287 VVSTVV
-292 ILFPFANLI
+292 LFPFANVL
-301 VKLSCRIIPGKEN
+301 VKLSCRLVPGKEAAD
-314 SEEEMHLKY
+314 EEMHLKY

-347 DMAQKNFNAA
+347 EMAQKNFVAA

-363 RDTSEIE
+363 MDVTNVE
-370 KIEEREKAINF
+370 KISEREKAINF

-390 IKINALDLLES
+390 IKINSLDLLEN
-401 DSKYVGSLFHVVNDL
+401 DSKYIGSLFHVVNDI
-416 ERIGDHAINLAEAAQ
+416 ERIGDHALNLSEAAQ

-441 DKATQDL
+441 DTAKEELRDL
-448 RELLKTTQQLLENAL
+448 FNTTQQLLTGAIEA
-463 STFDKQKF
+463 FDKQTLT
-471 SVDNSYK
+471 VDESFKLYE
-478 IYQLEEHIDDLSLAF
+478 LEEHIDDLSDLY
-493 QSAHIDRLNSME
+493 QNTHIARLNNME
-505 CSTEAGML
+505 CTTEAGML

-533 SSRKGSKAFRKMK
+533 SSRKGTKAYKQMK
-546 EAIRNGE
+546 AALKSEEENA
-553 TEDIATE
+553 

>member
-1 MGIENLLM
+1 MSIQNFLL
-9 FFGGIGLFLF
+9 FAGGIGLFLF

-54 IVVTAVIQSSSATT
+54 FVVTAVIQSSSATT

-103 SLNLTEMAP
+103 ALDLTDIAP

-119 VMMTFFKKKMTTHIG
+119 ILMIFFKKKMTTHIG
-134 QIIGGFG
+134 QIICGFG

-148 VMSSAME
+148 TMSSSME
-155 PLRTFQ
+155 PLRDFQ
-161 PFQDFIIQ
+161 PFQDFIIN
-169 AKNPFIGIMI
+169 ANNPFMGVMI
-179 GLVMTAIIQSSS
+179 GLVMTGIIQSSS
-191 ATIGILQALALQGLV
+191 ATIGILQALAGQGLV
-206 PIEVAVYVLYG
+206 PIEFAVYVLYG

-224 TALLSTAGTKVN
+224 TALISTAGTKVN

-241 IIHLLFNVLGTAIF
+241 VIHLLFNIIGTGIF
-255 LPITYFTPYLDILR
+255 MLITAYTPYIELLKMI
-269 GLSDSVSVQISAA
+269 SDSPMVQISAA
-282 HVIFN
+282 HIIFN
-287 ILSTL
+287 VVSTVV
-292 ILFPFANLI
+292 LFPFANVL
-301 VKLSCRIIPGKEN
+301 VKFSCWLVPGKEA
-314 SEEEMHLKY
+314 SDEEMHLKY

-347 DMAQKNFNAA
+347 EMAQKNFAAA

-363 RDTSEIE
+363 MDVSEVE
-370 KIEEREKAINF
+370 KISEREKAINF

-390 IKINALDLLES
+390 IKINSLDLLEN
-401 DSKYVGSLFHVVNDL
+401 DSKYIGSLFHVVNDI
-416 ERIGDHAINLAEAAQ
+416 ERIGDHALNLSEAAQ

-441 DKATQDL
+441 DKAKEELRDL
-448 RELLKTTQQLLENAL
+448 FDTTQQLLSGAIEA
-463 STFDKQKF
+463 FDKQTLT
-471 SVDNSYK
+471 VDESFKLYE
-478 IYQLEEHIDDLSLAF
+478 LEEHIDDLSDLY
-493 QSAHIDRLNSME
+493 QNTHIARLNNME
-505 CSTEAGML
+505 CTTEAGML

-533 SSRKGSKAFRKMK
+533 SSRKGTKAYKQMK
-546 EAIRNGE
+546 ASLKAEEENS
-553 TEDIATE
+553 

>member
-1 MGIENLLM
+1 MGIQNFLL
-9 FFGGIGLFLF
+9 FAGGIGLFLF

-54 IVVTAVIQSSSATT
+54 FVVTAVIQSSSATT

-79 MNLTQAVG
+79 MNLAQAVG

-103 SLNLTEMAP
+103 ALDLTDIAP

-119 VMMTFFKKKMTTHIG
+119 ILMIFFKKKMTTHIG
-134 QIIGGFG
+134 QIICGFG

-148 VMSSAME
+148 TMSSSME
-155 PLRTFQ
+155 PLRDFQ
-161 PFQDFIIQ
+161 PFQDFIIN
-169 AKNPFIGIMI
+169 AKNPFMGVMI

-191 ATIGILQALALQGLV
+191 ATIGILQALASQNLV
-206 PIEVAVYVLYG
+206 PIEFAVYVLFG

-224 TALLSTAGTKVN
+224 TALISTAGTKVN

-241 IIHLLFNVLGTAIF
+241 VIHLLFNIIGTGIF
-255 LPITYFTPYLDILR
+255 MLVSAYTPYIEWLKTLN
-269 GLSDSVSVQISAA
+269 DSTMVQISIA
-282 HVIFN
+282 HIIFN
-287 ILSTL
+287 VVSTVV
-292 ILFPFANLI
+292 LFPFANVL
-301 VKLSCRIIPGKEN
+301 VKLSCRLVPGKEAAD
-314 SEEEMHLKY
+314 EEMHLKY

-347 DMAQKNFNAA
+347 EMAQKNFVAA
-357 ANALIN
+357 SNALIEMDVSN
-363 RDTSEIE
+363 VE
-370 KIEEREKAINF
+370 KIAEREKAINF

-390 IKINALDLLES
+390 IKINSLDLLEN
-401 DSKYVGSLFHVVNDL
+401 DSKYIGSLFHVVNDI
-416 ERIGDHAINLAEAAQ
+416 ERIGDHALNLSEAAQ

-441 DKATQDL
+441 DKAKEELRDLFNTTQ
-448 RELLKTTQQLLENAL
+448 ELLTGAIDA
-463 STFDKQKF
+463 FDKQTLT
-471 SVDNSYK
+471 VDESFKLYE
-478 IYQLEEHIDDLSLAF
+478 LEEHIDDLSDLY
-493 QSAHIDRLNSME
+493 QNTHIVRLNNTE

-533 SSRKGSKAFRKMK
+533 SSRKGTKAYKQMK
-546 EAIRNGE
+546 ASLKAEEENQ
-553 TEDIATE
+553 

>member
-1 MGIENLLM
+1 MSIQNFLL
-9 FFGGIGLFLF
+9 FAGGIGLFLF

-54 IVVTAVIQSSSATT
+54 FVVTAVIQSSSATT

-103 SLNLTEMAP
+103 ALDLTDIAP

-119 VMMTFFKKKMTTHIG
+119 ILMIFFKKKMTTHIG
-134 QIIGGFG
+134 QIICGFG

-148 VMSSAME
+148 TMSSSME
-155 PLRTFQ
+155 PLRDFQ
-161 PFQDFIIQ
+161 PFQDFIIN
-169 AKNPFIGIMI
+169 ANNPFMGVMI
-179 GLVMTAIIQSSS
+179 GLVMTGIIQSSS
-191 ATIGILQALALQGLV
+191 ATIGILQALAGQGLV
-206 PIEVAVYVLYG
+206 PIEFAVYVLYG

-224 TALLSTAGTKVN
+224 TALISTAGTKVN

-241 IIHLLFNVLGTAIF
+241 VIHLLFNIIGTGIF
-255 LPITYFTPYLDILR
+255 MLITAYTPYIELLKMI
-269 GLSDSVSVQISAA
+269 SDSTMVQISAA
-282 HVIFN
+282 HIIFN
-287 ILSTL
+287 VVSTVV
-292 ILFPFANLI
+292 LFPFANVL
-301 VKLSCRIIPGKEN
+301 VKFSCWLVPGKEA
-314 SEEEMHLKY
+314 SDEEMHLKY

-347 DMAQKNFNAA
+347 EMAQKNFAAA

-363 RDTSEIE
+363 MDVSEVE
-370 KIEEREKAINF
+370 KISEREKAINF

-390 IKINALDLLES
+390 IKINSLDLLEN
-401 DSKYVGSLFHVVNDL
+401 DSKYIGSLFHVVNDI
-416 ERIGDHAINLAEAAQ
+416 ERIGDHALNLSEAAQ
-431 KSVEDKLTLS
+431 KSVEDKLALS
-441 DKATQDL
+441 DKAKEELRDL
-448 RELLKTTQQLLENAL
+448 FDTTQQLLSGAIEA
-463 STFDKQKF
+463 FDKQTLT
-471 SVDNSYK
+471 VDESFKLYE
-478 IYQLEEHIDDLSLAF
+478 LEEHIDDLSDLY
-493 QSAHIDRLNSME
+493 QNTHIARLNNME
-505 CSTEAGML
+505 CTTEAGML

-533 SSRKGSKAFRKMK
+533 SSRKGTKAYKQMK
-546 EAIRNGE
+546 ASLKAEEENS
-553 TEDIATE
+553 